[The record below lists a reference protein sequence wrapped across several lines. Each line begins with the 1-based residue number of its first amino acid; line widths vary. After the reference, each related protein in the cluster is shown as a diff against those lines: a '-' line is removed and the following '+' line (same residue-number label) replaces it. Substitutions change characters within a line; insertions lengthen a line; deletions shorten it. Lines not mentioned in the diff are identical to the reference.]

1 MLSCVLPALSR
12 CWLGSVQCPGLWC
25 RQPAPGHCGL
35 SKADRRERKK
45 DVELPVVFSN
55 AVQGS
60 DGQRWSARAE
70 AEELC
75 GASASPPPALSVPVL
90 FRAEVGPPAQKRGPS
105 GCPAWSPAPLCRSR
119 GTRLSHSPSC
129 SSRGG
134 ASKRLIWLGSPCQ
147 EELRTS
153 GRGGLEGLRC
163 ARRGGAL
170 RERWG
175 DLLSRR
181 SLVRC
186 SLPRGRRVGAR
197 PEGRQPRRNRVPT
210 YWRHR
215 GQSDLLEVQR
225 WMHSL
230 QKMCLQGSAR
240 TASAIG
246 PRQMGHGSSW
256 ASGGHAHASRLL
268 LAAAS
273 RLMAAAALAPIKGG
287 FAGGCLLQSSQQPPR
302 LHSQSSRR
310 TLLSHA
316 LARSQ
321 WLVLPQ
327 EDVRTSR
334 VASKTQRGLGPLG
347 MGRNAAHCEV
357 TG

>member
-1 MLSCVLPALSR
+1 M
-12 CWLGSVQCPGLWC
+12 
-25 RQPAPGHCGL
+25 
-35 SKADRRERKK
+35 
-45 DVELPVVFSN
+45 VFSN

-129 SSRGG
+129 SSCGG

-273 RLMAAAALAPIKGG
+273 RLMAAAALAPIKVWICWRLPLAEQSAASAPPLAVLSQNSAVTRTGKVSVARAPTG
-287 FAGGCLLQSSQQPPR
+287 RRSHLESRQQDSARAGPAG
-302 LHSQSSRR
+302 
-310 TLLSHA
+310 
-316 LARSQ
+316 
-321 WLVLPQ
+321 
-327 EDVRTSR
+327 D
-334 VASKTQRGLGPLG
+334 G
-347 MGRNAAHCEV
+347 
-357 TG
+357 

>member
-1 MLSCVLPALSR
+1 M
-12 CWLGSVQCPGLWC
+12 
-25 RQPAPGHCGL
+25 
-35 SKADRRERKK
+35 
-45 DVELPVVFSN
+45 VFSN

-273 RLMAAAALAPIKGG
+273 RLMAAAALAPSKEGVDLLEAASCRAVSSLRASTRSPLAELCCHTHWQGLSGSCSHRKTFAPRESPARLSAGWARWGWVGTRPTVRSRGDCDSPVPSRSTRIGG
-287 FAGGCLLQSSQQPPR
+287 RLLPRGYCVRIWGICLPE
-302 LHSQSSRR
+302 R
-310 TLLSHA
+310 TQGLS
-316 LARSQ
+316 
-321 WLVLPQ
+321 
-327 EDVRTSR
+327 
-334 VASKTQRGLGPLG
+334 LGRFPKQ
-347 MGRNAAHCEV
+347 
-357 TG
+357 